1 MHSCVLLGKNY
12 REAKSS
18 LICLIQLYCKE
29 YAMCMCFVG
38 ERKIYGG
45 SESRPNCF
53 LVQAGGVYQSWV
65 RPLVA
70 HSEEQQAVTQPC
82 LWSWSIVPE
91 QLSHQSLWAWGGDSQ
106 NVCVPK
112 YHLNRTTWNNCLV
125 LDGGSGG
132 CPKAWLW
139 APKKSVVLAAVQ
151 CISSPCFCGCSQ
163 HFGVSVRFVSWG
175 KEAAAESGGRHK
187 KIMLVVVM

>member
-29 YAMCMCFVG
+29 YAKCMCFVG
-38 ERKIYGG
+38 ERKNYGG

-70 HSEEQQAVTQPC
+70 HSEEQQAVIQPC

-125 LDGGSGG
+125 LDGGSVAAQRRGSELPKSLSYLLLFSASPRLAFVAVVSTSG
-132 CPKAWLW
+132 FLCASCP
-139 APKKSVVLAAVQ
+139 
-151 CISSPCFCGCSQ
+151 
-163 HFGVSVRFVSWG
+163 
-175 KEAAAESGGRHK
+175 GGRRQ
-187 KIMLVVVM
+187 LQRAAGGTRR